1 MELELEVNLL
11 GHRGTRRRRRS
22 MEELLEEEAAA
33 PVAGEGFRATRLP
46 GDVDKESELKEK
58 RAKMDLISRLDI
70 LERVGSFCKSIS
82 HFNRFELM
90 VLDKLF

>member
-1 MELELEVNLL
+1 
-11 GHRGTRRRRRS
+11 
-22 MEELLEEEAAA
+22 MEELLVEEEVAA

-90 VLDKLF
+90 VLDKPF